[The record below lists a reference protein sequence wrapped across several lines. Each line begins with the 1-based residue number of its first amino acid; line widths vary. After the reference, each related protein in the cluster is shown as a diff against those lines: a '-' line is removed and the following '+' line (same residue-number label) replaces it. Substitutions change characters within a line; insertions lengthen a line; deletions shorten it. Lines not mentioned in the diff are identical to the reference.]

1 MRIPVLLY
9 VFEVNWP
16 LSAIYVSLSNPI
28 GFREVQGWWDTKK
41 SKYVLESVLKK
52 IRFTFSDGPSSI
64 DLYLKYYKGSHSE

>member
-1 MRIPVLLY
+1 M
-9 VFEVNWP
+9 
-16 LSAIYVSLSNPI
+16 SLSNPI

-64 DLYLKYYKGSHSE
+64 DKGRHSEEGEK